1 MKKAAAISSVLDV
14 PGLPTRPFGETGSPS
29 VTVPAGKHLVVE
41 TVSVQV
47 DVTPLGSQLEAFV
60 NFTCGG
66 KSVQL
71 FVPLTFAYGQP
82 SNGYDT
88 YVALQAVRLYV
99 DPGTVV
105 SVTTYSPTGSTG
117 TLFVTV
123 SGYLI

>member
-1 MKKAAAISSVLDV
+1 MKKAAAISSVRDV
-14 PGLPTRPFGETGSPS
+14 PGLPSRPFGETGSPA
-29 VTVPAGKHLVVE
+29 VTVPAGKHLIVE
-41 TVSVQV
+41 TMSVQV
-47 DVTPLGSQLEAFV
+47 DVTPPGSQLEAFV

-71 FVPLTFAYGQP
+71 FVPLTFAYRQP
-82 SNGYDT
+82 SNGFDT

-105 SVTTYSPTGSTG
+105 SVTTFSPSGSTG

>member
-1 MKKAAAISSVLDV
+1 MKKAAAIGSVLDV
-14 PGLPTRPFGETGSPS
+14 PGLPASPFGETGSPS

-47 DVTPLGSQLEAFV
+47 DVTPPGSQLEAFV
-60 NFTCGG
+60 NFICGG

-82 SNGYDT
+82 PNGYDT

-99 DPGTVV
+99 DPGTAV